1 MDVVVDTNS
10 LFTFFWKG
18 SLIKKLLIAGHNLYS
33 PKFALDELR
42 KHKSEIIAKTKIASR
57 DFEELINALQELVIF
72 IPFSEYSDKMSKS
85 FLLLKEHP
93 KDVDFLALAL
103 KLNASIVSKDKELLK
118 QSIIKIFNESNFS
131 ELF

>member
-1 MDVVVDTNS
+1 MTI
-10 LFTFFWKG
+10 
-18 SLIKKLLIAGHNLYS
+18 IKDGMNKDCI
-33 PKFALDELR
+33 
-42 KHKSEIIAKTKIASR
+42 KIAFFVTGFGYGDSIR
-57 DFEELINALQELVIF
+57 VHAIIRE
-72 IPFSEYSDKMSKS
+72 
-85 FLLLKEHP
+85 LLKEHP